1 MRFYYVFLLILGIV
15 MTGFESISGD
25 LQKKEL
31 NELLYKAF
39 RNHNT
44 KQMLAY
50 MQAGA
55 DINAKDKDGKTALGY
70 AREKNNSKIEHLLI
84 QKGAKQ

>member
-44 KQMLAY
+44 KQMLA
-50 MQAGA
+50 
-55 DINAKDKDGKTALGY
+55 
-70 AREKNNSKIEHLLI
+70 
-84 QKGAKQ
+84 